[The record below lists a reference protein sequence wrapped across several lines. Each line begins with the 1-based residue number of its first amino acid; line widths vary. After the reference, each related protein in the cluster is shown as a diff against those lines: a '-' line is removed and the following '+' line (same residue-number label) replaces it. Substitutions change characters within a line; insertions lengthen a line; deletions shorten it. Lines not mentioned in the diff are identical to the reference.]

1 MANLSDI
8 LPPSNLVTD
17 SSTDTL
23 TNKTLTSPKINEDVA
38 VTATATELNLIDGST
53 AGTVVASKA
62 VVVDSNKDIA
72 SFRNVTLTG
81 ELDAATLD
89 ISGNADIDGTTNLD
103 AVDIDGAVQIDNTV
117 TVGEDDTG
125 YDVKF
130 FGDTASAYML
140 WDTSADDL
148 ILGGA
153 ARVVVPQDGL
163 VIGSTAV
170 TSTAAELNILDG
182 VTSTTAELN
191 ILDGVTSTATELNIL
206 DGVTATTAELNYLD
220 LATLGSTA
228 ASKVVSADAN
238 NVVRFTGGIHEE
250 AVTVTSSSNAT
261 TVNLRDGTNFLHTL
275 TENTTFTFSNPPT
288 EACIWTLKI
297 VQDSSAR
304 TITWPGTVDWPSATA
319 PTLTATNAGVDV
331 FVFLTNDGG
340 TIWYGFTA
348 GQAMG

>member
-38 VTATATELNLIDGST
+38 VTSTATELNVLDGITAVVGELNALDLGST
-53 AGTVVASKA
+53 AVGTAIASKA
-62 VVVDSNKDIA
+62 VILDANKDYTGL
-72 SFRNVTLTG
+72 RNFTITG

-182 VTSTTAELN
+182 VT
-191 ILDGVTSTATELNIL
+191 
-206 DGVTATTAELNYLD
+206 ATTAELNYLD
-220 LATLGSTA
+220 LTTLGSTQ

-275 TENTTFTFSNPPT
+275 TENTTFTFSNPPA

-319 PTLTATNAGVDV
+319 PTLTSSNAGVDV

>member
-182 VTSTTAELN
+182 VT
-191 ILDGVTSTATELNIL
+191 
-206 DGVTATTAELNYLD
+206 ATTAELNYLD

>member
-38 VTATATELNLIDGST
+38 VTSTATEINILDGVTSTTAELNILDGVTSTAAELNILDGVTSTAAELNILDGVTSTATELNILDGVTSTTAELNILDGVTST
-53 AGTVVASKA
+53 AA
-62 VVVDSNKDIA
+62 
-72 SFRNVTLTG
+72 
-81 ELDAATLD
+81 ELNILD
-89 ISGNADIDGTTNLD
+89 G
-103 AVDIDGAVQIDNTV
+103 
-117 TVGEDDTG
+117 
-125 YDVKF
+125 
-130 FGDTASAYML
+130 
-140 WDTSADDL
+140 
-148 ILGGA
+148 
-153 ARVVVPQDGL
+153 
-163 VIGSTAV
+163 V

-220 LATLGSTA
+220 LTTLGSTA

-238 NVVRFTGGIHEE
+238 GVVRFTGGIHEE
-250 AVTVTSSSNAT
+250 ATTVTSSSNAT
-261 TVNLRDGTNFLHTL
+261 TVNLRDGTNFLHDL
-275 TENTTFTFSNPPT
+275 TEATTFTFSNPPT
-288 EACIWTLKI
+288 EACIWSLKI
-297 VQDSSAR
+297 IQDSTAR
-304 TITWPGTVDWPSATA
+304 AITWPNTVDWPSATA
-319 PTLTATNAGVDV
+319 PTLTSTNDGVDI
-331 FVFLTNDGG
+331 FVFLTIDGG

>member
-23 TNKTLTSPKINEDVA
+23 TNKTLTSPKVNEDVA
-38 VTATATELNLIDGST
+38 VTSTATELNLLDGST

-170 TSTAAELNILDG
+170 TSTAAELNK
-182 VTSTTAELN
+182 
-191 ILDGVTSTATELNIL
+191 L

-220 LATLGSTA
+220 LTTLGSTA

-275 TENTTFTFSNPPT
+275 TENTTFTFDNAPT

-297 VQDSSAR
+297 IQDSSAR
-304 TITWPGTVDWPSATA
+304 TITWPGTVDWPAATA
-319 PTLTATNAGVDV
+319 PTLTSSNAGVDV